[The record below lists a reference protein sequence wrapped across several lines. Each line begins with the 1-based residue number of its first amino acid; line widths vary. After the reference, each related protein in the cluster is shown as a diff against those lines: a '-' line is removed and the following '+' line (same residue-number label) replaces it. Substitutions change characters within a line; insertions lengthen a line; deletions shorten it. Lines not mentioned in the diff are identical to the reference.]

1 MINTQWV
8 MTLAEAKTALG
19 ISGSTQDTQLSALLS
34 LVTRQLEDYLD
45 VLFVKRDITNELY
58 TVAFQWSCAFFIKKN
73 LPVNSISKIELK
85 DSSLAYVEKYG
96 TTAGTDT
103 FDFSKN
109 GTVRRINSYIA
120 TRLDGVRVSYN
131 AGLYAAQGSIPD
143 EIKAVAENMLKMQ
156 WDLKFTNG
164 GKIQSESLGDYSYTL
179 ATATD
184 YPPNIT
190 VQLEPL
196 AGTKWY

>member
-19 ISGSTQDTQLSALLS
+19 ISGNTQDTQIGALLS
-34 LVTRQLEDYLD
+34 LVTRQIENYLD
-45 VLFVKRDITNELY
+45 VVFVKRDVTDELY
-58 TVAFQWSCAFFIKKN
+58 TVLYQWSCAFFIQKN
-73 LPVNSISKIELK
+73 LPVNSIAKIELK
-85 DSSLAYVEKYG
+85 DSNLAYVEKYG
-96 TTAGTDT
+96 TTAGKTT

-120 TRLDGVRVSYN
+120 TRPDGVRVSYN

-143 EIKAVAENMLKMQ
+143 EIKAVAQNMLKMQ

-164 GKIQSESLGDYSYTL
+164 GKVQSESLGDYSYTL

-184 YPPNIT
+184 YPPNIM

-196 AGTKWY
+196 AGAKWY

>member
-1 MINTQWV
+1 MIPTQWV
-8 MTLAEAKTALG
+8 MTLAEAKTYLG
-19 ISGSTQDTQLSALLS
+19 LTGTAQDTALSALLS
-34 LVTRQLEDYLD
+34 LVTRQLENYLEL
-45 VLFVKRDITNELY
+45 VFIKRDVSNEVY
-58 TVAFQWSCAFFIKKN
+58 TVPYQFSCAFFIKQN

-109 GTVRRINSYIA
+109 GTVRRINSYIE
-120 TRLDGVRVSYN
+120 TRPDGVRVSYN
-131 AGLYAAQGSIPD
+131 GGLCAAIADIPD
-143 EIKAVAENMLKMQ
+143 EIKAVAGNMLKLQ
-156 WDLKFTNG
+156 WDVKFANG

-184 YPPNIT
+184 YPPFILT
-190 VQLEPL
+190 QLEAL
-196 AGTKWY
+196 SAVKWY